1 MKQVFGLLRAVRN
14 KRAES
19 TKSAPDQQKQP
30 TSSSSAPNRS
40 QTAKPAPAPAAPK
53 QSAPKPGVPAASKQ
67 AAPDKTKQ
75 SAPKQA
81 APAAPKQAAPKA
93 PPTRKKPQDP
103 KSGQTPKPGA
113 LASDVK
119 TPAKKT
125 VAAENSTA
133 IKISSSAGAPPAPGS
148 APSTTQKKT
157 APKQAPKSTSKTA
170 PKAVAKPSQEAA
182 KKPAPKPETKPATK
196 PVANAAPKPAAKPAT
211 KAVAPKAEPKPTQK
225 AAQQPAPKP
234 TPPKAAQKPAA
245 PSPKPEHKTLPKT
258 GQKPAAKPAPKAVEK
273 PAPKPETKPAT
284 KPVANAAPKPAAKP
298 ATKAVAP
305 KAEPKPTQKAAQQPA
320 PKPTP
325 PKAAQK
331 PAAPSPKPE
340 HKTLPKTGQK
350 PAAKLAPKAVEK
362 PAPKP
367 ETKPATKPVAN
378 AAQKPATK
386 PAPRPE
392 TKPAQKPAAKPEP
405 KKVTP
410 KAEQKAAPAPV
421 AVQKRPRQNVPEALA
436 IPPENKTVKQ
446 DRRARL
452 RQVKGLDGLRGL
464 AVLAVVIYHFFGDIL
479 PGGYLGVDLFFVLSG
494 FLITSLLVREYRVSQ
509 TISLK
514 DFWIRRFRRILPA
527 ALVTLFIVTALV
539 TAIGGDI
546 AVGIREQFLG
556 TLFFV
561 NNWTQIA
568 TSQSY
573 FAENEVQ
580 VFAHYWSLAV
590 EEQFYIIWPLLT
602 LAMFTFTQRR
612 LHRAPRRVPMLVTV
626 LLAVASVLGMW
637 LLFTPG
643 EDPTRVYYGTD
654 THAFG
659 LLIGAFFSLLV
670 TSTQNDPRVD
680 SWASVGKFEARVAGA
695 IGFLAFI
702 GYAAQ
707 LLFMGDDLAFTYRGG
722 LALTSVLGVLMIWGV
737 IRETGPLTLIFRTK
751 VMRWLGQR
759 SFSLYLWHW
768 PVIMILRELFNE
780 DGRMQHEWILGL
792 VALPIA
798 LLISE
803 ISYQHVE
810 NPFRRRGYK
819 QTWKNY
825 VNARPS
831 YHEINEGFKKVA
843 WPFVPLLVVA
853 SVGGVIYGV
862 VNSNDKTELEQQ
874 LDQLQQMNQSANNNK
889 KAAPAPAAPSPKPDQ
904 KSAPVQGKDI
914 TAVGDSVMLA
924 ASQALNADY
933 PGIFIDAD
941 VSRHYT
947 AGVEV
952 LRQLKDSG
960 QLRSTVF
967 LGFGTNGAAFPDQ
980 MEEMINLIGPDHT
993 IVMATPYGDREWM
1006 GQARQEVI
1014 EAAKTH
1020 DNVYMADWCGHA
1032 QAHPDL
1038 LFEDGVHP
1046 MPEGAEEYSKA
1057 FGEALE
1063 QSSAHKKKTTSSC
1076 A

>member
-1 MKQVFGLLRAVRN
+1 MKQVFGLLRAIRN

-40 QTAKPAPAPAAPK
+40 QPTEPAPAPAAPK
-53 QSAPKPGVPAASKQ
+53 QSAPKPEVPAAPKQ

-75 SAPKQA
+75 SAPKPEV
-81 APAAPKQAAPKA
+81 PAATKQAAPKA

-103 KSGQTPKPGA
+103 KSRQTPKPGA

-170 PKAVAKPSQEAA
+170 PKAVAKPSQEAVE
-182 KKPAPKPETKPATK
+182 KPAPKPETKPATK

-284 KPVANAAPKPAAKP
+284 KPVANAAQKPAAKP
-298 ATKAVAP
+298 A
-305 KAEPKPTQKAAQQPA
+305 
-320 PKPTP
+320 
-325 PKAAQK
+325 
-331 PAAPSPKPE
+331 
-340 HKTLPKTGQK
+340 
-350 PAAKLAPKAVEK
+350 
-362 PAPKP
+362 
-367 ETKPATKPVAN
+367 
-378 AAQKPATK
+378 
-386 PAPRPE
+386 
-392 TKPAQKPAAKPEP
+392 P
-405 KKVTP
+405 KKITP

-874 LDQLQQMNQSANNNK
+874 LDQLQQMNQSAKNNK

-1020 DNVYMADWCGHA
+1020 DNVYLADWCGHA

>member
-53 QSAPKPGVPAASKQ
+53 QSAPKPEVPAASKQ

-103 KSGQTPKPGA
+103 KSGQTPKPGD

-148 APSTTQKKT
+148 TPSTPQKKT

-196 PVANAAPKPAAKPAT
+196 PVANAAPKPAAKPAA
-211 KAVAPKAEPKPTQK
+211 KAVASKAEPKPTQK

-284 KPVANAAPKPAAKP
+284 KPVANAA
-298 ATKAVAP
+298 
-305 KAEPKPTQKAAQQPA
+305 
-320 PKPTP
+320 
-325 PKAAQK
+325 
-331 PAAPSPKPE
+331 
-340 HKTLPKTGQK
+340 
-350 PAAKLAPKAVEK
+350 
-362 PAPKP
+362 
-367 ETKPATKPVAN
+367 
-378 AAQKPATK
+378 QKPATK

-392 TKPAQKPAAKPEP
+392 TKPAQKPAANAAQKPAAKPAP

-556 TLFFV
+556 TLFFI

-626 LLAVASVLGMW
+626 LLAVVSVLGMW

-707 LLFMGDDLAFTYRGG
+707 LLFMGDDLAFAYRGG

-874 LDQLQQMNQSANNNK
+874 LDQLQQMNQSAKNNK
-889 KAAPAPAAPSPKPDQ
+889 KAAPAPAAPSPKPDK

-993 IVMATPYGDREWM
+993 IVMAIPYGDREWM

-1014 EAAKTH
+1014 EAAKAH
-1020 DNVYMADWCGHA
+1020 DNVYLADWCGHA

-1063 QSSAHKKKTTSSC
+1063 QSSAHKKKTMSSC
-1076 A
+1076 V